1 MPTKCF
7 LQLVTGAVPRNFR
20 LLDEL
25 EKNEKARVDGAVSYG
40 VESADDMDMR
50 HWLATIFG
58 PQGSPFDGRIF
69 KLRLTCS
76 DCYPDKPPEVRF
88 ISKVNM
94 HGVSP
99 SDGSI
104 DPSKL
109 KILGNEWRRDYT
121 METVLLA
128 LRNEMNSAH
137 NRRLQQPPEDAT
149 F

>member
-1 MPTKCF
+1 
-7 LQLVTGAVPRNFR
+7 
-20 LLDEL
+20 
-25 EKNEKARVDGAVSYG
+25 
-40 VESADDMDMR
+40 
-50 HWLATIFG
+50 
-58 PQGSPFDGRIF
+58 
-69 KLRLTCS
+69 
-76 DCYPDKPPEVRF
+76 
-88 ISKVNM
+88 M

-99 SDGSI
+99 SDGSV